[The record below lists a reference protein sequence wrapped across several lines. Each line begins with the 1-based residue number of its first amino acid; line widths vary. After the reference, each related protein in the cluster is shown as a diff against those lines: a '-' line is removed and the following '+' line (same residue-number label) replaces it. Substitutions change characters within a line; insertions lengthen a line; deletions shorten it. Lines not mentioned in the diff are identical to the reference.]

1 MIEKYLIKNE
11 LTLKRWKR
19 FKNRKTAMFG
29 LIGFTVLIF
38 LSITAEMWANSSPIL
53 LKYQGELY
61 VPVYKTY
68 HPSVFGQEGFV
79 TDYRAIEENLGEDGW
94 SLWPPVRWNA
104 FESNSNVDEYPS
116 PPSSANLFGTD
127 DRGRDI
133 LTRLL
138 YGFRYSFGYAII
150 TWFFSYLIG
159 IVAGALM
166 GFFGGKVDLI
176 GQRVVEVFS
185 TLPYLLLLII
195 LVSIFGA
202 SLSLLVII
210 SSFLGWM
217 AISYYVRA
225 EFLKLR
231 KREYVEAAKSMGGSK
246 TRMIFKHILPNG
258 LGPVITF
265 SPFVISGGI
274 AALAALD
281 YLGFGLPAP
290 TPSWGELLQQA
301 QKNFTTAWWLAV
313 FPSLALFISLVVMN
327 LIGEGVRDAMDPR
340 K

>member
-19 FKNRKTAMFG
+19 FKRRRTAVVG
-29 LIGFTVLIF
+29 LAGLAVLIF
-38 LSITAEMWANSSPIL
+38 LSLTAELWANNKPIL
-53 LKYQGELY
+53 FKFQGELY
-61 VPVYKTY
+61 APVYSTY
-68 HPSVFGQEGFV
+68 HPSTFGQEGFV
-79 TDYRAIEENLGEDGW
+79 TDYRALTQNLSEDDW
-94 SLWPPVRWNA
+94 ALWPPVRWDA
-104 FESNSNVDEYPS
+104 FESNNDVESYPA
-116 PPSSANLFGTD
+116 PPSDQNLFGTD

-138 YGFRYSFGYAII
+138 YGFRYSFGYAFI
-150 TWFFSYLIG
+150 TWFLSYLIG
-159 IVAGALM
+159 IVAGAIM
-166 GFFGGKVDLI
+166 GFFGGRVDLF

-202 SLSLLVII
+202 SLTLLVVI

-217 AISYYVRA
+217 PISYYVRA

-231 KREYVEAAKSMGGSK
+231 NREYVEATRSMGGGR

-265 SPFVISGGI
+265 TPFVVSGAI
-274 AALAALD
+274 ASLAALD